1 MNKGL
6 YNIRKVIL
14 VRVFIALAIV
24 VAIAFAIFY
33 KALTLQL
40 NEKDKWAAVSAKQS
54 TRMATVKAV
63 RGNILASDGRILAT
77 SVSKYELRWD
87 FRVPGLKDRL
97 PEKIDTLALLLSQN
111 IQSPRYKKSK
121 AQWKNSIK
129 KWYNSGNRYQL
140 VAKDVDYELIK
151 KMKTWPLLEKGK
163 YKSGLITYETT
174 KRVRP
179 FEGLARRTIGDLR
192 GLNKIGVENYYDT
205 FLRGKNGKRLEQKTQ
220 SGDWKPLTD
229 TDDSKQQNG
238 YNIITTLD
246 IEMQDV
252 AEQALR
258 RTMINNNAKTGTVV
272 LMEVKTGAIKAIANL
287 SKNKNGKYVDVDD
300 YSIND
305 ASDPGSTFKLIS
317 YMALL
322 EDGYVKP
329 TDSVDI
335 NWGKAQFYDRTMVD
349 AGTPPRTKYTV
360 QECFER
366 SSNVGIATLVQKY
379 YGNNPAKFIA
389 RIKQT
394 GIETLTGIDLIGERK
409 PRITTPEDGSWSGV
423 SLPWMSIGYE
433 NAITP
438 LGMLAVYNAVAN
450 DGKYMRPYLVTEIQS
465 RGETIHKYEPTVK
478 NKKICSEATLVK
490 LKKMLEGVVLNGTAT
505 NLKNLSFSIAGKTG
519 TAQIATRRGYSKDAH
534 KASFAGYFP
543 ANDPK
548 YACIVVINDPRNG
561 RYYGSL
567 VAGPVF
573 GEIAD
578 KIYAHSMDIHPIVN
592 LKKTSQTPIVK
603 NGYRRDI
610 KDVLNKLGI
619 SSTTDTS
626 RNVESEWV
634 RTAKRDKYL
643 QLIKVSYKINQVP
656 NVRGMGLRDA
666 LFLLEERGL
675 NVQVRGYGKVTSQS
689 LLAGANATKGSNIL
703 INLRP

>member
-1 MNKGL
+1 
-6 YNIRKVIL
+6 VIL
-14 VRVFIALAIV
+14 VRVFVALGLV

-33 KALTLQL
+33 QALSLQL
-40 NEKDKWAAVSAKQS
+40 NEKDKWEAVSAKQS

-87 FRVPGLKDRL
+87 FNLPGLKDRL
-97 PEKIDTLALLLSQN
+97 PQKIDTLALLFSQN
-111 IQSPRYKKSK
+111 IKDSRYKKTK
-121 AQWKNSIK
+121 DQWKNSMK
-129 KWYNSGNRYQL
+129 KWFNSGNGYQL

-151 KMKTWPLLEKGK
+151 QMKTWPLIKRGK
-163 YKSGLITYETT
+163 YKSGLITHETT

-192 GLNKIGVENYYDT
+192 GLNKIGVENYYDS
-205 FLRGKNGKRLEQKTQ
+205 FLRGKNGKRLEQRTQ

-229 TDDSKQQNG
+229 TEDSKQQNG

-258 RTMINNNAKTGTVV
+258 RTMIENNAKTGTVV
-272 LMEVKTGAIKAIANL
+272 LMEVKTGAVKAIANL
-287 SKNKNGKYVDVDD
+287 TKNRNGDYVDIDD

-322 EDGYVKP
+322 EDGFVKP
-329 TDSVDI
+329 EDSVDI

-349 AGTPPRTKYTV
+349 AGIPSRTKYTV

-366 SSNVGIATLVQKY
+366 SSNVGIATLIQKH
-379 YGNNPAKFIA
+379 YGSNPAKFIA

-394 GIETLTGIDLIGERK
+394 GVEKVTGIDLVGERK
-409 PRITTPEDGSWSGV
+409 PRITTPEDGSWSGI

-438 LGMLAVYNAVAN
+438 LGMLSVYNAVAN
-450 DGKYMRPYLVTEIQS
+450 NGKYMRPYLVSEIQS
-465 RGETIHKYEPTVK
+465 RGKTIHKYEPVVK
-478 NKKICSEATLVK
+478 EEKICSDATLAK
-490 LKKMLEGVVLNGTAT
+490 LRKMLEGVVQNGTAK

-519 TAQIATRRGYSKDAH
+519 TAQIATRKGYLKNAH

-543 ANDPK
+543 ADKPK
-548 YACIVVINDPRNG
+548 YACIVVINEPRNG
-561 RYYGSL
+561 AYYGSL

-578 KIYAHSMDIHPIVN
+578 KIYAHSMDIHPIAN
-592 LKKTSQTPIVK
+592 LKRTSQTPIVK
-603 NGYRRDI
+603 NGYRQDI

-619 SSTTDTS
+619 SSNTAS
-626 RNVESEWV
+626 REDSESEWV
-634 RTAKRDKYL
+634 RSTKKDKYL
-643 QLIKVSYKINQVP
+643 LLSRQDYASNKIP
-656 NVRGMGLRDA
+656 NVYGMGLRDA

-675 NVQVRGYGKVTSQS
+675 KVEVRGYGKVSSQS
-689 LLAGANATKGSNIL
+689 LLAGANIIKGSNIL